1 MLKFNI
7 LLSIFAF
14 LAFLNLAHAGT
25 VTLTGSCNAT
35 LVNSSIVFS
44 LSNSGNDSA
53 YNLIISP
60 LVEGAT
66 LLNTSYPINVLAP
79 GQTKT
84 IYVKLTN
91 FGLNGSYV
99 DAFYVTYQQGFSFF
113 SAVFPCLVYINKPT
127 VSPIYEVVR
136 TTPLKNMVIVNV
148 SLFNAARTPLNGT
161 ISLIVPPTLSFISNK
176 SYGFTLQPYTN
187 ESFTFKL
194 QSPNNGASYSSA
206 AVASFNMSNLHYS
219 SMATFSITS
228 YVANSTL
235 LSPLEITAAVIAI
248 ILLMALFILARSIKN
263 KKRRER
269 EHIHEEQHM
278 QEQGHKS

>member
-25 VTLTGSCNAT
+25 VILTGSCNAT

-136 TTPLKNMVIVNV
+136 TTPLKNMIIVNV

-219 SMATFSITS
+219 SMATFSITP
-228 YVANSTL
+228 YVANSAL

-248 ILLMALFILARSIKN
+248 ILLMALFLLARSIKN
-263 KKRRER
+263 KKGHER